1 MSIQMI
7 LLDLDGTLLTS
18 DKRLSPGN
26 RAALERAA
34 ARGVHIVPSTGRFY
48 SGMPQV
54 VRELRQMSPVW
65 MHMLE
70 KMEDP
75 YRAAN

>member
-48 SGMPQV
+48 SGSCPLCATWCPSTA
-54 VRELRQMSPVW
+54 R
-65 MHMLE
+65 
-70 KMEDP
+70 
-75 YRAAN
+75 

>member
-34 ARGVHIVPSTGRFY
+34 ARGVHIVPSTGQI
-48 SGMPQV
+48 G
-54 VRELRQMSPVW
+54 
-65 MHMLE
+65 
-70 KMEDP
+70 
-75 YRAAN
+75 RAHV